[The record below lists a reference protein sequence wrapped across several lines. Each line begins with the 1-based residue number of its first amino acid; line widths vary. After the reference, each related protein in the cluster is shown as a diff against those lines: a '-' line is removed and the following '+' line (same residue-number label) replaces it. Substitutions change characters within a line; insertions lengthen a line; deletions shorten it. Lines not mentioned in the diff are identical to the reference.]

1 MPPKGTSS
9 SEKSTAAWWKLP
21 ELQVLLSKVEAVLPM
36 GEYQW
41 QQVAAEYNISR
52 PVGSSERSW
61 ESCRNKFKY
70 LKNTKKPTGD
80 PSCPWEVKEAKRIY
94 REIEG
99 KMAVA
104 EIDDASGAIIAEEE
118 NGDCADCSDDSASA
132 IEEEDQAKSGPSP
145 VAVSTTSCPSK
156 RQLIPSPTSPTSPS
170 GVLSPQGVPARLGIT
185 GNVHA
190 AIASTATQKRMKLD
204 KQIADAALQRA
215 DASESR
221 NALLTTLIMQQQQA
235 QQTNQQMQMMM
246 MMIMSKMFG
255 VQMQMPDS
263 QAPIPSSSQT
273 TQNEAQHKE

>member
-1 MPPKGTSS
+1 M
-9 SEKSTAAWWKLP
+9 
-21 ELQVLLSKVEAVLPM
+21 QVLLPKVETVLPM

-52 PVGSSERSW
+52 PVGSIERSW

-104 EIDDASGAIIAEEE
+104 EIDDIIAEEE
-118 NGDCADCSDDSASA
+118 NGDCEENADCSDDSASA

-145 VAVSTTSCPSK
+145 VAVVTTSCPSK
-156 RQLIPSPTSPTSPS
+156 RQLIPSPASPTSPS
-170 GVLSPQGVPARLGIT
+170 GFLSPQGVPARLGIT

-246 MMIMSKMFG
+246 MMMMSKMFG
-255 VQMQMPDS
+255 VQMPMPDP
-263 QAPIPSSSQT
+263 QAPTPSSLQT
-273 TQNEAQHKE
+273 TQNYAQHRE